1 MKLIYDSL
9 PKKQK
14 KFVAPSGGFVDSP
27 NSVVRVIF
35 THDEGFAEIYEFEK
49 GVGFLTMA
57 IKPQFQGLGFGKKLL
72 KRALEIAKEKGLKEV
87 IYEGDKN
94 NAPSLKFA
102 EKHFGKADEI
112 NDESVIWRIEI

>member
-1 MKLIYDSL
+1 
-9 PKKQK
+9 
-14 KFVAPSGGFVDSP
+14 
-27 NSVVRVIF
+27 
-35 THDEGFAEIYEFEK
+35 
-49 GVGFLTMA
+49 MA